1 MSVYILGI
9 ESSCDD
15 TSAAV
20 LKDTQMLSSVIAN
33 QDVHRKYGGVVP
45 ELASRAHQQNIIP
58 VVEVALQQAKITKNQ
73 LSAIA
78 FTRGPG
84 LLGSLLVGTS
94 FAKSFALG
102 LDIPII
108 EVDHLKAHILSHFID
123 DNDTTSH
130 PEFPFLCLT
139 VSGGH
144 TQIVRV
150 DTPAKMEVIGTT
162 IDDAAGEAFDK
173 AAKIMGLPYPGG
185 PQIDKLAKTGN
196 PDAFH
201 FPEPR
206 IKGLD
211 YSFSGLKT
219 SFLYFLR
226 DKLKEDEQF
235 IEKNKADLSASL
247 QRTIIQILIKKLK
260 IAIEE
265 TGIREIAVA
274 GGVSANSGLRK
285 AMLRLADDTGSKVFI
300 PKLQYSTDN
309 AAMIAIAGYFK
320 YMDKDFARQ
329 NITPYSKSKL

>member
-1 MSVYILGI
+1 MSTYILGI

-20 LKDTQMLSSVIAN
+20 LKDTRILSNVIAN
-33 QDVHRKYGGVVP
+33 QDIHKTYGGVVP

-58 VVEVALQQAKITKNQ
+58 VVDVALKQAKITKNQ

-94 FAKSFALG
+94 FAKSFAMG

-123 DNDTTSH
+123 DNNTKNY
-130 PEFPFLCLT
+130 PKFPFLCLT

-150 DTPAKMEVIGTT
+150 DTPANMEVIGTT

-185 PQIDKLAKTGN
+185 PQIDKLAKEGN

-206 IKGLD
+206 IQGLN

-226 DKLKEDEQF
+226 DRLKEDEQF

-260 IAIEE
+260 KAIEE

-320 YMDKDFARQ
+320 FMDKDFARQ
-329 NITPYSKSKL
+329 DITPYSKSIL